1 MTDRVVVRR
10 WHGWTTPED
19 ADAYERVVSEEVL
32 PNPETTAGYLGH
44 EVLRR
49 GEGRPA
55 AVERSPGA
63 EESTGTEGSPGMEE
77 PTETESGER
86 DGLGETETVEF
97 CVLSRFASWE
107 AVESFAG
114 PEPATAHLP
123 ESARALPVA
132 YDDHVTHYE
141 RAVRVDG

>member
-10 WHGWTTPED
+10 WHGWTTAED
-19 ADAYERVVSEEVL
+19 ADAYERLVSEEVL
-32 PNPETTAGYLGH
+32 PDPETTAGYLGH

-49 GEGRPA
+49 AEGGSA
-55 AVERSPGA
+55 AVERSSGA
-63 EESTGTEGSPGMEE
+63 EDTTGTEREE
-77 PTETESGER
+77 ANVPDEI
-86 DGLGETETVEF
+86 ETVEF
-97 CVLSRFASWE
+97 CVLSRFASWD

-114 PEPATAHLP
+114 PEPATAHVP
-123 ESARALPVA
+123 ASARELLVA

>member
-10 WHGWTTPED
+10 WHGWTTSED
-19 ADAYERVVSEEVL
+19 ADAYERLVSEEVL
-32 PNPETTAGYLGH
+32 PDPEATAGYLGH

-49 GEGRPA
+49 AGGGPTT
-55 AVERSPGA
+55 VGRSP
-63 EESTGTEGSPGMEE
+63 GTEGSPEMEE

-86 DGLGETETVEF
+86 DGLDETETVEF
-97 CVLSRFASWE
+97 CVLTRFASWE

-114 PEPATAHLP
+114 PEPATAHVP
-123 ESARALPVA
+123 ESARALLVA
-132 YDDHVTHYE
+132 YDEHVTHYE